1 MLSEAGHGI
10 RQRDLLL
17 TDLAGGPSYV
27 GCFEC
32 SENHPFT
39 SMGGGGKEAGAEC
52 SYCFVTLLFSWGKMI
67 ATLELIHL
75 KIHWQKSNVPFK

>member
-1 MLSEAGHGI
+1 MVIERYIGQMLSEAGHGI

-39 SMGGGGKEAGAEC
+39 SMGGGGER
-52 SYCFVTLLFSWGKMI
+52 SWCR
-67 ATLELIHL
+67 
-75 KIHWQKSNVPFK
+75 V